1 MLISP
6 PFLPDRHD
14 EKDIFETG
22 LQPVVA
28 REATTLAPEGN
39 YPVSQSFMWHTGLHL
54 QAPKIAD
61 AGYAPVRAIADGK
74 VIFVHQPRLKVEDPN
89 DGQAYNPF
97 GATSSWS
104 DNGMVV
110 IEHTTDIGAD
120 GDTITSVTFY
130 SSYMHL
136 SHIET
141 AVVVGKAV
149 YRKDKLGK
157 SGAIYNHAGQIE
169 LSIAC
174 DRNNLHELI
183 GREPTWQDPKLTPAV
198 DGRTD
203 SLFGDIYFYLPASTP
218 VILTAAKPNVHV
230 RSAYHGTAVLGEA
243 QWVKMNFGGSGM
255 APGTCV
261 FSTYNTAGQLIG
273 CRTPETSAEYT
284 LDEEAAARHK
294 SAVQSGAA
302 RSSPSGWYEL
312 LRFGRNI
319 GRSAADKDT
328 LPDDAMHW
336 RKIRT
341 IAGTDVWADLN
352 AEGTRKFSDA
362 DFLPVIGWN
371 CYDDDDSPND
381 QKCGSDKLKNLIADP
396 AAPDSK
402 NDLEQLARRI
412 GNEDVQLKLAHVICK
427 FPNEW
432 DKATLETRYK
442 FMSDR
447 PDIAENPA
455 SWDKAKKHL
464 EAMGIDGLPDNFKNA
479 EWHFHPA
486 AFIRHFS
493 KCGWLSSLELAQCFP
508 RKQLHLQGT
517 NFHDVPCRWID
528 ALARA
533 TRWAVHFNKAT
544 RKYGVAKTRQRLLHF
559 FAHVI
564 PETGYL
570 TLMKEGGGP
579 TYLQS
584 KAYYPYYGRGL
595 IQLTWEDTYRS
606 YGNFRGFPHT
616 ITNDIYNEIGWNP
629 DIYIARDNTNFNAAN
644 CADSAA
650 YFVLYKRGL
659 LRIMDHGIAQSDAI
673 DASKAVNGG
682 GSHIENLNGLDSRLQ
697 SILFLRDVLFDW
709 VAEATS
715 ETITFDWRRNSEKE
729 PTEELDSHGQRKKRF
744 FLRIP
749 SWQISVPLDKQRPGA

>member
-6 PFLPDRHD
+6 PFLTDKHD
-14 EKDIFETG
+14 EKDILEIG
-22 LQPVVA
+22 LQPVMA

-61 AGYAPVRAIADGK
+61 AGYAPVRAISDGK
-74 VIFVHQPRLKVEDPN
+74 VVFVNQPRPKVEDPN

-97 GATSSWS
+97 GTAPSWS

-110 IEHTTDIGAD
+110 IEHTTDIGAE

-141 AVVVGKAV
+141 AVVVGKSV

-157 SGAIYNHAGQIE
+157 PGTIYNHVGQIE

-174 DRNNLHELI
+174 DRGNLQKLI
-183 GREPTWQDPKLTPAV
+183 RREPKWQDPKLIPTV

-203 SLFGDIYFYLPASTP
+203 SIFGDMYFFLPASTP
-218 VILTAAKPNVHV
+218 VVTTAARPNVHL
-230 RSAYHGTAVLGEA
+230 RSAYQGTAVLSEA
-243 QWVKMNFGGSGM
+243 QWVRMGLGGSGV

-273 CRTPETSAEYT
+273 SRTSEMGAEYT
-284 LDEEAAARHK
+284 LDEEAAARHR

-319 GRSAADKDT
+319 GRNSADKDK

-341 IAGTDVWADLN
+341 IGGMDVWADLN

-362 DFLPVIGWN
+362 DFLPVMGWN
-371 CYDDDDSPND
+371 CYDDDDNPND
-381 QKCGSDKLKNLIADP
+381 QKCTSDKLKSLIADP
-396 AAPDSK
+396 ADPDSK
-402 NDLEQLARRI
+402 NDLEQLAKRI
-412 GNEDVQLKLAHVICK
+412 GNQDVLPKLAQVICK

-455 SWDKAKKHL
+455 SWNNAKKHL
-464 EAMGIDGLPDNFKNA
+464 EAMGMDGLPGNFKNA
-479 EWHFHPA
+479 EWHFHPSG
-486 AFIRHFS
+486 FIRHFS
-493 KCGWLSSLELAQCFP
+493 KCGWLSKLELAQCFP
-508 RKQLHLQGT
+508 CKQLHLHGT
-517 NFHDVPCRWID
+517 SFHEVSCRWPD
-528 ALARA
+528 AFARA
-533 TRWAVHFNKAT
+533 TRWALHFNNAT
-544 RKYGVAKTRQRLLHF
+544 RKYGLANTRQRLLHF

-570 TLMKEGGGP
+570 TLMKESGGP
-579 TYLQS
+579 AYLQAKS
-584 KAYYPYYGRGL
+584 YYPYYGRGL
-595 IQLTWEDTYRS
+595 IQLTWEETYRS

-616 ITNDIYNEIGWNP
+616 IINGVYNEIGWDP
-629 DIYIARDNTNFNAAN
+629 DVYIARDNTDFNVAN

-659 LRIMDHGIAQSDAI
+659 LKIMDNGIAQNDAI
-673 DASKAVNGG
+673 AASKAVNGG

-697 SILFLRDVLFDW
+697 SILFLRDILLDR
-709 VAEATS
+709 VAEAAS
-715 ETITFDWRRNSEKE
+715 ETITFNWRRNSEKE
-729 PTEELDSHGQRKKRF
+729 PTEELDSHGHPKKKF
-744 FLRIP
+744 FLRTP
-749 SWQISVPLDKQRPGA
+749 PWQISAPLDKQRPGA